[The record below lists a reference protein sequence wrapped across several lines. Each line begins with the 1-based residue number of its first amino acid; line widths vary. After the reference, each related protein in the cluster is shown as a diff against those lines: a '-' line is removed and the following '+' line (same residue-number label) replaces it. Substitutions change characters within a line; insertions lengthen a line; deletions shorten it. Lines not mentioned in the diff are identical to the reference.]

1 MNQGRI
7 EDASSDKYLP
17 KDLVARIEKQRVEL
31 LLPDVP
37 QARSHSSKNV
47 RRPTDQLIGRTRVT
61 SRGPPQLQ
69 RRLNQGRV

>member
-31 LLPDVP
+31 LTAGLTPGEVP
-37 QARSHSSKNV
+37 FA
-47 RRPTDQLIGRTRVT
+47 
-61 SRGPPQLQ
+61 
-69 RRLNQGRV
+69 